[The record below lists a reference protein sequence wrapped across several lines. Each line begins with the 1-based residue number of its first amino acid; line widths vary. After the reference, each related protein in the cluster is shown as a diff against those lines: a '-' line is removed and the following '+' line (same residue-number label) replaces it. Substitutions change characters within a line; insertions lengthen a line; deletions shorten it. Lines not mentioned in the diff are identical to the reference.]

1 MHRVASLPIFKIE
14 KEQRWRRYLLD
25 TLLALGSIF
34 SITALI
40 WFFQLYQKIPDSFL
54 VYTLAILALAG
65 LRGLFPALLASFVA
79 FFSFDILFV
88 PPLYRL
94 NVFKFEDILTL
105 LIFLITAVITSQFAA
120 TLRQRV
126 EDAHHREQA
135 RIRMEALQRTDAL
148 RLALLSSV
156 SHDIRT
162 PLSTIKTAI
171 TSLGEEDVQWDEETR
186 RGFIASIERETD
198 RLNNL
203 VENLLDMSRIEA
215 GLLHPERVWYP
226 LDELILD
233 VLDRMDTRL
242 QGRKVETHLPAL
254 LPPVELDYVMIDQVL
269 TNLLENAIR
278 YTPVGSPIDVSVQ
291 QHNKEVVV
299 SIADRGPGIAAEER
313 EQIFDKFYRVKGK
326 TSDSGTTQG
335 TGLGLAICR
344 GLIEAHGG
352 TILVEARPGGGADF
366 RFTLPLSNSGEMELL

>member
-1 MHRVASLPIFKIE
+1 MHRVASLPFFKIK
-14 KEQRWRRYLLD
+14 KEQHWRQYLID

-94 NVFKFEDILTL
+94 AVTKFEDVLTL

-126 EDAHHREQA
+126 EDARHREQE

-171 TSLGEEDVQWDEETR
+171 TSLGEEDVPWDEETR
-186 RGFIASIERETD
+186 RGFITSIERETD

-242 QGRKVETHLPAL
+242 QGRKIETHLPAH

-278 YTPVGSPIDVSVQ
+278 YTPAGSPIDVSVQ

-299 SIADRGPGIAAEER
+299 SIADRGPGIEPEER
-313 EQIFDKFYRVKGK
+313 EQIFDKFYRVKSK
-326 TSDSGTTQG
+326 TSGSSGTQG

-352 TILVEARPGGGADF
+352 TIHVEARPGGGADF
-366 RFTLPLSNSGEMELL
+366 RFTLPLNHSGEMELL

>member
-1 MHRVASLPIFKIE
+1 MHRVVSLPFFKIE
-14 KEQRWRRYLLD
+14 KEQHWRRYLID

-94 NVFKFEDILTL
+94 AVSKFEDILTL

-120 TLRQRV
+120 TLHQRV
-126 EDAHHREQA
+126 EDARHREQE
-135 RIRMEALQRTDAL
+135 RMRMEALQRTDAL

-186 RGFIASIERETD
+186 
-198 RLNNL
+198 
-203 VENLLDMSRIEA
+203 
-215 GLLHPERVWYP
+215 
-226 LDELILD
+226 
-233 VLDRMDTRL
+233 
-242 QGRKVETHLPAL
+242 
-254 LPPVELDYVMIDQVL
+254 
-269 TNLLENAIR
+269 
-278 YTPVGSPIDVSVQ
+278 
-291 QHNKEVVV
+291 
-299 SIADRGPGIAAEER
+299 
-313 EQIFDKFYRVKGK
+313 
-326 TSDSGTTQG
+326 
-335 TGLGLAICR
+335 
-344 GLIEAHGG
+344 
-352 TILVEARPGGGADF
+352 
-366 RFTLPLSNSGEMELL
+366 

>member
-1 MHRVASLPIFKIE
+1 MHRVASLSIFKIE
-14 KEQRWRRYLLD
+14 KEQRWKRYLLD
-25 TLLALGSIF
+25 MLLALGSIF
-34 SITALI
+34 TITALI

-65 LRGLFPALLASFVA
+65 LRGLFPALLASFIA
-79 FFSFDILFV
+79 FFSFDFLFV

-94 NVFKFEDILTL
+94 SVFKFEDVLTL

-126 EDAHHREQA
+126 EDAQHREQEQL
-135 RIRMEALQRTDAL
+135 RMEALQRTDAL

-186 RGFIASIERETD
+186 RGFITSIERETD

-233 VLDRMDTRL
+233 VLDRMDARL
-242 QGRKVETHLPAL
+242 QGRKIETHLPAQ

-278 YTPVGSPIDVSVQ
+278 YTPAGSPIDVSVQ

-299 SIADRGPGIAAEER
+299 SIADRGPGIAPEER
-313 EQIFDKFYRVKGK
+313 EQIFDKFYRVKSK
-326 TSDSGTTQG
+326 TGEASPAQG

-352 TILVEARPGGGADF
+352 TIHVEARPGGGANF